1 MRTRNLSFGL
11 MALVML
17 AGVLVF
23 TGAAHAQDQVG
34 PNLLKNPGFEEGHYS
49 QDGIAEITV
58 PNNWRMHWSN
68 NELIFGGEWPTARPE
83 TVVWNAAGGVPA
95 GEEKFWKDGSYTMK
109 VFKSWTPMWAAMSQ
123 DVSGLEVGRKYRMVV
138 PIFVDIFE
146 EYKDGQ
152 KVLPERKDTGR
163 VRLGASPLGA
173 AWRDE
178 AAIAY
183 SGWWTAETIDPF
195 YQAYPTFIYDFVAT
209 QPDMTVWIEMAST
222 YPYPNNG
229 FFYDLPGLYALNETA
244 PVAQSLPAGPSG
256 AVGAVAP
263 AQPLPTISPPTPRD
277 DGSIVHVV
285 QPGDSLWVIAIQYA
299 SAVGK
304 TPEEMLD
311 YLREINNIPTFLN
324 AGDEI
329 VIQPAGAAAPAEEA
343 PVEETTTDAAATPEA
358 PVEGEVVT
366 ETAAESVPAEGE
378 VVAEQPA
385 AEAETAAEVAPPA
398 EQLPA
403 EAIAGTICVAA
414 FDDVNANGLREE
426 GETLVPN
433 AAIAIAR
440 AGATVSTYI
449 TDGVSEPYCFTLAE
463 PDSYQMTIYPPADFA
478 PTTESSWAVAVS
490 NGESYTV
497 SFGLQSVQALAAAD
511 ASALERTGTAD
522 AASADE
528 TASTGNALMDNLGFI
543 VLGVAGLLVL
553 MAIAGVVL
561 LRRG

>member
-1 MRTRNLSFGL
+1 M
-11 MALVML
+11 LVLL

-23 TGAAHAQDQVG
+23 VGAAHAQDQVG

-83 TVVWNAAGGVPA
+83 TVVWNASGGVPE
-95 GEEKFWKDGSYTMK
+95 GEEKFWKDGLYTMK

-123 DVSGLEVGRKYRMVV
+123 DVSGLEVGRKYRLVV

-146 EYKDGQ
+146 EYEGGQ
-152 KVLPERKDTGR
+152 KVPPERKDTGR
-163 VRLGASPLGA
+163 VRLGASPVGA
-173 AWRDE
+173 TWRDE
-178 AAIAY
+178 NAIAY

-209 QPDMTVWIEMAST
+209 QPDMTIWIEMAST

-244 PVAQSLPAGPSG
+244 PVAQPLPANPGG

-263 AQPLPTISPPTPRD
+263 AQPAAPLATVPPPTPRD

-285 QPGDSLWVIAIQYA
+285 QSGDTLWVIAIQYA
-299 SAVGK
+299 EMMGK
-304 TPEEMLD
+304 TPQEMLD
-311 YLREINNIPTFLN
+311 YLQEINTLPTFIN
-324 AGDEI
+324 PGDEI
-329 VIQPAGAAAPAEEA
+329 LIQPAGAAAPAEDTA
-343 PVEETTTDAAATPEA
+343 ADPAATPEA
-358 PVEGEVVT
+358 PAEDVATDTGAPVEGETPTGEVST
-366 ETAAESVPAEGE
+366 EGAITDETTAEAAPVELASVP
-378 VVAEQPA
+378 
-385 AEAETAAEVAPPA
+385 EAP
-398 EQLPA
+398 PA

-414 FDDVNANGLREE
+414 FGDTNANGLREE
-426 GETLVPN
+426 GEGLVPN

-440 AGATVSTYI
+440 GGATVSTYI
-449 TDGVSEPYCFTLAE
+449 TDGMSEPYCFTLSE
-463 PDSYQMTIYPPADFA
+463 PDSYQMTIYPPAGFA

-497 SFGLQSVQALAAAD
+497 SFGLQDVQTVAAVDPNVDAARSAD
-511 ASALERTGTAD
+511 AV
-522 AASADE
+522 AAE
-528 TASTGNALMDNLGFI
+528 TPATGNALMDNLGFI
-543 VLGVAGLLVL
+543 VLGVAGVLVL

>member
-1 MRTRNLSFGL
+1 M
-11 MALVML
+11 LVLL

-23 TGAAHAQDQVG
+23 VGAAHAQDQVG

-83 TVVWNAAGGVPA
+83 TVVWNASGGVPE
-95 GEEKFWKDGSYTMK
+95 GEEKFWKDGLYTMK

-123 DVSGLEVGRKYRMVV
+123 DVSGLEVGRKYRLVV

-146 EYKDGQ
+146 EYEGGQ
-152 KVLPERKDTGR
+152 KVPPERKDTGR
-163 VRLGASPLGA
+163 VRLGASPVGA
-173 AWRDE
+173 SWRDE
-178 AAIAY
+178 NAIAY

-209 QPDMTVWIEMAST
+209 QPDMTIWIEMAST

-244 PVAQSLPAGPSG
+244 PVAQPLPANPGG

-263 AQPLPTISPPTPRD
+263 AQPAAPLATVPPPTPRD

-285 QPGDSLWVIAIQYA
+285 QSGDTLWVIAIQYA
-299 SAVGK
+299 EMMGK
-304 TPEEMLD
+304 TPQEMLD
-311 YLREINNIPTFLN
+311 YLQEINTLPTFIN
-324 AGDEI
+324 PGDEI
-329 VIQPAGAAAPAEEA
+329 LIQPAGAAAPAEDTA
-343 PVEETTTDAAATPEA
+343 ADPAATPEA
-358 PVEGEVVT
+358 PAEDVATDTGAPVEGETPTGEVST
-366 ETAAESVPAEGE
+366 EGAITDETTAEAAPVELASVP
-378 VVAEQPA
+378 
-385 AEAETAAEVAPPA
+385 EAP
-398 EQLPA
+398 PA

-414 FDDVNANGLREE
+414 FGDTNANGLREE
-426 GETLVPN
+426 GEGLVPN

-440 AGATVSTYI
+440 GGATVSTYI
-449 TDGVSEPYCFTLAE
+449 TDGMSEPYCFTLSE
-463 PDSYQMTIYPPADFA
+463 PDSYQMTIYPPAGFA

-497 SFGLQSVQALAAAD
+497 SFGLQDVQTVAAVDPNVDAARSAD
-511 ASALERTGTAD
+511 AV
-522 AASADE
+522 AAE
-528 TASTGNALMDNLGFI
+528 TPATGNALMDNLGFI
-543 VLGVAGLLVL
+543 VLGVAGVLVL